1 MNLGILFYIFVAV
14 SFVNKSQ
21 SGILNERVDKVVK
34 MPLNFLNNFSWFII
48 MKSGKFNFAR
58 WISTRDSS
66 CGN

>member
-21 SGILNERVDKVVK
+21 SGILNERIDKVVK
-34 MPLNFLNNFSWFII
+34 MQFNFLNMFSLFII
-48 MKSGKFNFAR
+48 MKSDKFNFAR
-58 WISTRDSS
+58 WISVRDSS